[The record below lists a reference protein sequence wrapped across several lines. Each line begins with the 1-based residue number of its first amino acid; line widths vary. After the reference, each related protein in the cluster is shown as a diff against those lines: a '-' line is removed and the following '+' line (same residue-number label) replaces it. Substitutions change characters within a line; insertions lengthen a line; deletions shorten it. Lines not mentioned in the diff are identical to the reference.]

1 MSEHGHSEGAAVM
14 PASGLAKA
22 ADSIEA
28 FIKPIYTWL
37 AYVGAAALAALV
49 LAMMWSII
57 GRRFFN
63 APLKGS
69 TEMTQ
74 LGLVVMTF
82 LVLGLEHMGRHE
94 KMTVEIVV
102 RYLPR
107 RVQQY
112 IAPIIYLLG
121 ICIFVIAVWQLIRLG
136 ITYQNAH
143 QRTRNIPLQIYPFT
157 YLAALGM
164 FTMIPIYVAKFCRA
178 LGVLTSKPEPKAVN
192 G

>member
-1 MSEHGHSEGAAVM
+1 MSEHGHPEGAAAI
-14 PASGLAKA
+14 PATGLGKV

-37 AYVGAAALAALV
+37 AYVGAAALAVLV
-49 LAMMWSII
+49 LTMVWSIL

-69 TEMTQ
+69 TELTQ

-82 LVLGLEHMGRHE
+82 LVIGIEHLGRHE
-94 KMTVEIVV
+94 KMTVEIII

-112 IAPIIYLLG
+112 IAPVVYLLG
-121 ICIFVIAVWQLIRLG
+121 VAVFVILCWQLIKLG
-136 ITYQNAH
+136 VTYQHAH
-143 QRTRNIPLQIYPFT
+143 QRMRNLPVPLYPFT
-157 YLAALGM
+157 YLAGFGIL
-164 FTMIPIYVAKFCRA
+164 TMIPIYVAKFFRA
-178 LGVLTSKPEPKAVN
+178 LGEAVAK
-192 G
+192 